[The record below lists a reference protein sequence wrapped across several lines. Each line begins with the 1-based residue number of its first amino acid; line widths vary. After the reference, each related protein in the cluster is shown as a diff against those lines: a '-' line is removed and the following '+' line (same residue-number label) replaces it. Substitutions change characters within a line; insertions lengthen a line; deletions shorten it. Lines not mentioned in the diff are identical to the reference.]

1 MRTQFPVLL
10 IKITVLPNLTE
21 PGIEKARKIYIPHVF

>member
-1 MRTQFPVLL
+1 MRTQFLVSL
-10 IKITVLPNLTE
+10 IKITVLQNLTK